1 MRQVLLEALPAAC
14 REQWDERGQNGH
26 GCSANGVPALP
37 RDPCT
42 VQVTAGT
49 LGFTEQQRED
59 LKNTTADDIH
69 LYFPKLEKTVHPS
82 LENKNKTKEINA
94 AFWQRELMNAR
105 RVTDHQRALHNLL
118 HLL

>member
-1 MRQVLLEALPAAC
+1 M
-14 REQWDERGQNGH
+14 
-26 GCSANGVPALP
+26 PALP

-69 LYFPKLEKTVHPS
+69 LYFPTLEKTVHPS
-82 LENKNKTKEINA
+82 LENKTKQKKSMQHSGNEN
-94 AFWQRELMNAR
+94 
-105 RVTDHQRALHNLL
+105 
-118 HLL
+118 